1 MLCKYGCG
9 NKGIK
14 KLKNGSWIC
23 SKLASQCPEQ
33 KKKTLISRRKTGYGH
48 TEHTKAKISKSHIGL
63 KQSEETKLKRSL
75 ALKGRQRP
83 LDVIEKIKNSSNRK
97 RFNKGHTP
105 WNKGTTGLMKT
116 WNKGLRKQEPIEI
129 LNRHDPV
136 YANFKKYRNRVA
148 VRSRKNYLK
157 HKHSINPK
165 NYKLG
170 RAGIK
175 GAYQVDHIVSVR
187 KGFEKGISVEKIA
200 HQNNLQVLPW
210 LENIRK
216 YDGKKKENK
225 LVDFAQLIN

>member
-14 KLKNGSWIC
+14 KLKNESWIC

-48 TEHTKAKISKSHIGL
+48 TEETKAKISKSHIGL
-63 KQSEETKLKRSL
+63 KQSSETKLKRSL

-83 LDVIEKIKNSSNRK
+83 LDVIEKIKNSPNKK

-105 WNKGTTGLMKT
+105 WNKGKTGITTA
-116 WNKGLRKQEPIEI
+116 WNKGLRKQESIEI
-129 LNRHDPV
+129 LNRDDPI
-136 YANFKKYRNRVA
+136 YSNFGKYRNRVA
-148 VRSRKNYLK
+148 VRSRKNYFK
-157 HKHSINPK
+157 YKNIINP
-165 NYKLG
+165 NNHRLG
-170 RAGIK
+170 RAGVK
-175 GAYQVDHIVSVR
+175 GAYHVDHIMSVR
-187 KGFEKGISVEKIA
+187 MGFEKGISVEKIA

-216 YDGKKKENK
+216 YDGKKISNK
-225 LVDFAQLIN
+225 G

>member
-23 SKLASQCPEQ
+23 SKLASQCPKQ

-48 TEHTKAKISKSHIGL
+48 TEETKAKISKSHTGL
-63 KQSEETKLKRSL
+63 KQSAETKLKRSL

-83 LDVIEKIKNSSNRK
+83 LDVIEKIKNSPNKK

-105 WNKGTTGLMKT
+105 WNKGKTGIT
-116 WNKGLRKQEPIEI
+116 VAWNKGLRKHESIEI
-129 LNRHDPV
+129 LNRDDPI
-136 YANFKKYRNRVA
+136 YSNFRKYRNRVA

-157 HKHSINPK
+157 YKNIINPN
-165 NYKLG
+165 NYRLG
-170 RAGIK
+170 RAGVK
-175 GAYQVDHIVSVR
+175 GAYHVDHIMSVR
-187 KGFEKGISVEKIA
+187 IGFEKGISVEKLA

-216 YDGKKKENK
+216 YDGKKRFK
-225 LVDFAQLIN
+225 